1 MGRPCPKQRVEIV
14 MRMLGK
20 YSGPEIA
27 AAVGVPDKQFRNWAG
42 KRHLSILR
50 KRPMKTSLFV
60 RLRDVAR
67 RQGLI
72 LEAFRLSLYRR
83 EVCGAGPDY
92 LGDVHVRQSGCKS
105 G

>member
-1 MGRPCPKQRVEIV
+1 

-27 AAVGVPDKQFRNWAG
+27 AAVGVPYKQFRNWAG

-60 RLRDVAR
+60 RACIPAGCAVPALIALATFTLGRAVKGVALPNF
-67 RQGLI
+67 RQCCAALCAPLFWRLI
-72 LEAFRLSLYRR
+72 
-83 EVCGAGPDY
+83 
-92 LGDVHVRQSGCKS
+92 
-105 G
+105 